1 MMIKLIPFELIG
13 LLSGFLLGMFGLGWG
28 ALSVPILT
36 ILGMDPTPIIALSLL
51 ARTPVALVA
60 GVAHWKIGHVKWK
73 PLILL
78 LISGTIGALI
88 GALLSLVLAIM
99 PSYEF
104 RMFIGYLTVLMG
116 LLILVRPVLK
126 TPQKTGEVPSV
137 IKPSYILII
146 GLFAGLSAGTVG
158 FGWGPIG
165 VSLLMLIGVSPQL
178 AIGCSLLSGVAVSL
192 SGGLYHYAVE
202 EIALGSL
209 IPFSAFGMAGAL
221 LGVFAS
227 RKIPPETLRPIIAI
241 LLIIL
246 GATARYAVLF

>member
-1 MMIKLIPFELIG
+1 MPFELIG
-13 LLSGFLLGMFGLGWG
+13 FLSGFLLGMFGLGWG

-36 ILGMDPTPIIALSLL
+36 ILGMDPAPIIALSLL

-60 GVAHWKIGHVKWK
+60 GVAHWKIGHVEWK
-73 PLILL
+73 PFILL

-88 GALLSLVLAIM
+88 GALLSLALPII
-99 PSYEF
+99 PSYEL
-104 RMFIGYLTVLMG
+104 RMLVGYLTVLMG

-126 TPQKTGEVPSV
+126 TNKKTVEVPSV
-137 IKPSYILII
+137 IKPSYIMII
-146 GLFAGLSAGTVG
+146 GLFAGLSAGTIG

-202 EIALGSL
+202 EVALGSL
-209 IPFSAFGMAGAL
+209 TPLAAFGMVGAI

-227 RKIPPETLRPIIAI
+227 RKIPPEIFRPIVAI
-241 LLIIL
+241 VIMIL
-246 GATARYAVLF
+246 GAITRYAVLF